1 MAQTQAEAIGPAE
14 SQRTFGIALLVGLT
28 LAWGLNWPFLKIATS
43 EIPVLQFRAVSTGLA
58 AIALLAIARLSGQPM
73 AVPRRHW
80 GILVAAAV
88 FNITS
93 WHVMIAFAVTLMSSS
108 GQTAIVAFT
117 MPVWAAILGTFVLK
131 ERLTQR
137 RLVALAGGLL
147 AVLLLT
153 WRDLADI
160 GDHLWG
166 VGLAVFGAF
175 NWAVGTV
182 IQKRVR
188 WTVASIPL
196 AGWQMSIGVIPI
208 IVIACFAGPF
218 VWHEASWEAW
228 GSAIYLTG
236 IAMVF
241 AYYAWFRI
249 VTIFPASVAAIGT
262 LLVPVVAL
270 VSGAVVLGEAI
281 GWRELTALVLAVTSV
296 GLVVFEKPAPKA
308 ATPTGGRA

>member
-1 MAQTQAEAIGPAE
+1 MAQTGGSAVETAD
-14 SQRTFGIALLVGLT
+14 SQRVVGLMLLVGLT

-43 EIPVLQFRAVSTGLA
+43 EIPVMQFRAVSTGIA
-58 AIALLAIARLSGQPM
+58 AIAMLSIARMSGQAM
-73 AVPRRHW
+73 AVPRHHW
-80 GILVAAAV
+80 GPLVAAAL

-93 WHVMIAFAVTLMSSS
+93 WHVMVAYAVTLMHSS

-117 MPVWAAILGTFVLK
+117 MPVWASILAIFILK
-131 ERLTQR
+131 ERMTLR
-137 RLVALAGGLL
+137 RAVALAGGML

-153 WRDLADI
+153 WRDLANI

-166 VGLAVFGAF
+166 VGLALFGAI
-175 NWAVGTV
+175 NWSIGTV

-188 WTVASIPL
+188 WTIPSIPL
-196 AGWQMSIGVIPI
+196 AGWQMAIGVVPI

-218 VWHEASWEAW
+218 VWHKASWAAW

-236 IAMVF
+236 IAMIF

-262 LLVPVVAL
+262 LLVPVVGL
-270 VSGAVVLGEAI
+270 ISGALILNETI
-281 GWRELTALVLAVTSV
+281 GWREMVALVLAVASV
-296 GLVVFEKPAPKA
+296 GLVVFEKPRRASPISPEA
-308 ATPTGGRA
+308 AA